1 MNLHQL
7 VSGAINS
14 VNPFINATLRQSNGY
29 TTQADG
35 TQMPSYLDTP
45 VYLQVQSLTG
55 GDLQKLSG
63 LNIQGVNS
71 KVYFSGQGD
80 GLVRLNRKG
89 GDLLIFN
96 KQTWLVVTVLEDWPN
111 WVSLAVVLQNGG

>member
-1 MNLHQL
+1 M
-7 VSGAINS
+7 
-14 VNPFINATLRQSNGY
+14 NPFINATLRQSNGY

>member
-1 MNLHQL
+1 MNLHKL
-7 VSGAINS
+7 VSGAIGS
-14 VNPFINATLRQSNGY
+14 INPFIQATLRQSNGY

-35 TQMPSYLDTP
+35 TQTPSYIDTP
-45 VYLQVQSLTG
+45 LSIQVQSLSG

-63 LNIQGVNS
+63 LNIQGVNN
-71 KVYFSGQGD
+71 KIYFTGQGD

-96 KQTWLVVTVLEDWPN
+96 KRTWLVVQVLEDWPD
-111 WVSLAVVLQNGG
+111 WVSLAVILQNGG

>member
-1 MNLHQL
+1 MNLHGIVQ
-7 VSGAINS
+7 SAIGAI
-14 VNPFINATLRQSNGY
+14 NPFINATLRQSDGY
-29 TTQADG
+29 TTQSDG
-35 TQMPSYLDTP
+35 TQTPTYIDTP
-45 VYLQVQSLTG
+45 ISIQVQALTG

-63 LNIQGVNS
+63 LNIQGVNN

-96 KQTWLVVTVLEDWPN
+96 RRTWMVVTVLEDWPD